1 MATKTKTVTTKSP
14 TPIYLGA
21 GTFFILSLI
30 LPMYKLSMIMIGLAL
45 SLLVVFIA
53 GKMNLFPD
61 RIETITVEEPEF
73 FATKEIEEIVLSG
86 RKMKEQMSLLN
97 DKIQDEEV
105 SASIAQIESTH
116 QAILEAVQRHPE
128 TAQILRK
135 YMKYYVPSLLELLNH
150 YNDLEHQQLDGQQ
163 AEKGRQRIKSLLTTA
178 ETAFKKQLDSLLD
191 QKVMDITVE
200 SKVLE
205 DLMKQEGL
213 LEKK

>member
-14 TPIYLGA
+14 MPIYLGA